1 MHMFCFQ
8 CQETSS
14 GRGCTFGGHCGK
26 SEETANFQDL
36 LIFVLKGIGV
46 AAERLSQAGV
56 EPSKPLGEFL
66 FESLFM
72 TITNTN
78 FDTERF
84 ADRIEQALA
93 WKRPLLEELRLRGS
107 DAGLP
112 DHATWDELDRSRFV
126 TKAYRAGVLLTED
139 IDARSLRETVTY
151 SLKGI
156 CAYAHHAA
164 YLGAYNPEVTN
175 FLVRALST
183 IALETD
189 IDKLFELALES
200 GKFNLVSMEQLD
212 RIHVKTYGTPEPR
225 QISIG
230 VRNRP
235 SILVSGHDLVDLLEL
250 LEQTKDS
257 GIDVYTNGEMIAG
270 HYYPRLF
277 AYDHLVANYGNAWWR
292 QDVEFAS
299 FNGPILMTSNCIVPV
314 EDSYKHRIYT
324 TGVAGYPGIP
334 HLDVKLPN
342 GQKDFSRL
350 IAQAKSCP
358 PPVALDEGT
367 RPGGF
372 NHAPLWTQV
381 DKILGLVQK
390 GALKRVIVMGG
401 CDGRDSKR
409 VYYKEVAEQL
419 PKDTLILTAGCA
431 KYVFWKLPLGD
442 IEGIPRVLDA
452 GQCNDCYS
460 LIAFAGKLAKHL
472 GVGDI
477 NDLPV
482 SYQVCWYDQKAV
494 AVFLSLLHLGVRNIR
509 LGPSFPAFFSART
522 IERLQRDY
530 GVKTISTSQED
541 VAQMLAGN

>member
-46 AAERLSQAGV
+46 VAERLAQNGV
-56 EPSKPLGEFL
+56 APSRELGELL

-78 FDTERF
+78 FDTDRFVVAIERALKVKRTLLQLLTERGF
-84 ADRIEQALA
+84 ADAL
-93 WKRPLLEELRLRGS
+93 PE
-107 DAGLP
+107 
-112 DHATWDELDRSRFV
+112 HATWDETDTSRFV
-126 TKAYRAGVLLTED
+126 VKAYRAGVLLTENV
-139 IDARSLRETVTY
+139 DARSLRETVTY

-156 CAYAHHAA
+156 SAYAHHAA
-164 YLGAYNPEVTN
+164 YLGQYDSELTRFV
-175 FLVRALST
+175 VRALAL
-183 IALETD
+183 IATETD
-189 IDKLFELALES
+189 VDRLFELALEA
-200 GKFNLVSMEQLD
+200 GKFNLLAMEQLD
-212 RIHVKTYGTPEPR
+212 AVHAKTYGVPEPR

-230 VRNRP
+230 VRRRP
-235 SILVSGHDLVDLLEL
+235 AILVSGHDLVDLLEL

-257 GIDVYTNGEMIAG
+257 GVDVYTNGEMIAA

-277 AYDHLVANYGNAWWR
+277 AYEHLVGNYGNAWWK
-292 QDVEFAS
+292 QDVEFAQ

-314 EDSYKHRIYT
+314 QDAYRHRIYT
-324 TGVAGYPGIP
+324 TGVAGYPGVP
-334 HLDVKLPN
+334 HLERRLAS
-342 GQKDFSRL
+342 GQKDFSAL
-350 IAQAKSCP
+350 IAQAKTCP
-358 PPVALDEGT
+358 CPTAIDDGSK
-367 RPGGF
+367 PGGF
-372 NHAPLWTQV
+372 NHAPLWTKV
-381 DKILGLVQK
+381 DQLLALIEK
-390 GALKRVIVMGG
+390 GALKRVVVMGG

-409 VYYKEVAEQL
+409 SYYKEVAESL

-460 LIAFAGKLAKHL
+460 LIAFAGKLAAKL
-472 GVGDI
+472 GVSDI

-494 AVFLSLLHLGVRNIR
+494 AVFLTLLHLGVKKVR
-509 LGPSFPAFFSART
+509 LGPTFPAFFSPA
-522 IERLQRDY
+522 IVERLQRDY
-530 GVKTISTSQED
+530 GVKSIGSSHED
-541 VAQMLAGN
+541 VALMLSGN